1 MRGVKTAGKKKD
13 ELSEVFDNLRRGINN
28 VPALLQPDPE
38 TDLQNMHLHRYE
50 ICPSEPLHDI
60 KGHLSNVFEETSKL
74 LSGEALTKFTNI
86 CSTVLGKDTLRCSDY
101 RKATILISLALKE
114 SNADKTI
121 VEVFRTAA
129 EINELL
135 YANVTKR
142 SPESILR
149 LHNVTYIHA
158 TLCIQ
163 IFSSPKTITRA
174 KMFGRYFHA
183 LVCHAPIVNRI
194 IPLRSINTEVQERM
208 FSQCKQIT
216 KSTSNLNPNHVITNI
231 IPRIQEEEKPYSNT
245 LNKFRAEESCTKAC

>member
-60 KGHLSNVFEETSKL
+60 KGHLFEETSKL

-86 CSTVLGKDTLRCSDY
+86 CSTVLAKDILRCSDY

-114 SNADKTI
+114 SNAGKTI

-129 EINELL
+129 EINDLL
-135 YANVTKR
+135 YAKVTKQ
-142 SPESILR
+142 SPESILH
-149 LHNVTYIHA
+149 LHNVTYIHGYNKKQYSIKL
-158 TLCIQ
+158 TW
-163 IFSSPKTITRA
+163 S
-174 KMFGRYFHA
+174 A
-183 LVCHAPIVNRI
+183 LV
-194 IPLRSINTEVQERM
+194 T
-208 FSQCKQIT
+208 F
-216 KSTSNLNPNHVITNI
+216 
-231 IPRIQEEEKPYSNT
+231 
-245 LNKFRAEESCTKAC
+245 

>member
-129 EINELL
+129 EINEPFICKCHK
-135 YANVTKR
+135 TK
-142 SPESILR
+142 SGVNP
-149 LHNVTYIHA
+149 
-158 TLCIQ
+158 
-163 IFSSPKTITRA
+163 SS
-174 KMFGRYFHA
+174 
-183 LVCHAPIVNRI
+183 
-194 IPLRSINTEVQERM
+194 
-208 FSQCKQIT
+208 SQCHLHSCNIMH
-216 KSTSNLNPNHVITNI
+216 SN
-231 IPRIQEEEKPYSNT
+231 
-245 LNKFRAEESCTKAC
+245 F